1 MYIRDL
7 LKPKVAG
14 GYTLRSEQLRLLQ
27 VPKTKCKSFRVR
39 AFAHSGPSLWNALP
53 LEIRLNSNIDWLK
66 TTCARKILKL
76 NDFDF
81 YLFLFQCCI
90 LLL

>member
-14 GYTLRSEQLRLLQ
+14 GYTLRSEKLRLLQ

-39 AFAHSGPSLWNALP
+39 AFAYSGPSLWNALP
-53 LEIRLNSNIDWLK
+53 LELRPISNIDWLK
-66 TTCARKILKL
+66 T
-76 NDFDF
+76 
-81 YLFLFQCCI
+81 YLCEKYFKTE
-90 LLL
+90 

>member
-27 VPKTKCKSFRVR
+27 VPKTKRKSFRVR
-39 AFAHSGPSLWNALP
+39 AFAHSGPSLWNSLP

-66 TTCARKILKL
+66 TYLCEK
-76 NDFDF
+76 DFKTE
-81 YLFLFQCCI
+81 
-90 LLL
+90 